1 MKRTR
6 TFGCELESV
15 GAARRFVTGALT
27 DAPADV
33 VDSVELMVSELAT
46 NCIRHAKT
54 AFELELSRMGREVRV
69 EVTDRG
75 SGTPA
80 MRSPGPD
87 DPTGRGLQIV
97 NMLAKTWGVEHRAAA
112 GNSVWFTLAAPP
124 AEPSPSRASSSTQ
137 AGLRV
142 TQPVVRCA
150 PSRSR

>member
-1 MKRTR
+1 MS
-6 TFGCELESV
+6 EAP
-15 GAARRFVTGALT
+15 GAPLARRCVAALF
-27 DAPADV
+27 
-33 VDSVELMVSELAT
+33 VELGGAHQSV
-46 NCIRHAKT
+46 
-54 AFELELSRMGREVRV
+54 GREVRV

-87 DPTGRGLQIV
+87 DPTGRGLLIV
-97 NMLAKTWGVEHRAAA
+97 NMLAKSWGVEHRAAA